1 MIVRHRFPWLVIPLI
16 MLVALVAVAAG
27 CGDDDD
33 SSASSNTSASG
44 GGGGTLTIVGYSVAR
59 EVYADVIPAF
69 QATPEGAD
77 VKFEESYAASG
88 EQSRAVAAGLGA
100 DYVAFSLEPDMTRLV
115 DAGLVDAD
123 WNAGPQKGFVSDSVV
138 VFITRK
144 GNPEG
149 IKGWDDLTK
158 DGIEVI
164 TPNPFTSG
172 AAQWNI
178 MAGYGA
184 QIEQG
189 KTEQQGLEYID
200 ALFKN
205 VPVQPSSGR
214 EALEVFEAGKGDVLL
229 SYENEAIAAQA
240 AGQDIDYV
248 IPDQTILIENPV
260 AVVNTSKSPEAAKAF
275 AAFALGPDGQKIF
288 GDNGYR
294 PTDPDVAATFDYPD
308 PPQLFTIDDLG
319 GWTDVKKEF
328 FDPDTGSVTKIF
340 EGQGIATE

>member
-1 MIVRHRFPWLVIPLI
+1 MIVRQKSRWLVL
-16 MLVALVAVAAG
+16 LAVAVAGMAAIAAG
-27 CGDDDD
+27 CGGDDD
-33 SSASSNTSASG
+33 SAASSGTSGSE
-44 GGGGTLTIVGYSVAR
+44 GGGTITIVGYSVAR

-69 QATPEGAD
+69 KATPEGAG
-77 VKFEESYAASG
+77 VEFKESYAASG
-88 EQSRAVAAGLGA
+88 EQSRAVAAGLDA
-100 DYVAFSLEPDMTRLV
+100 DYVGFSLEPDMTRLV

-144 GNPEG
+144 GNPKG
-149 IKGWDDLTK
+149 ITGWDDLTE
-158 DGIEVI
+158 DGVEVI

-178 MAGYGA
+178 MAAYGA

-189 KTEQQGLEYID
+189 RTEQQGLEYIGS
-200 ALFKN
+200 LFEN
-205 VPVQPSSGR
+205 VPVQPSSAR
-214 EALEVFEAGKGDVLL
+214 EALEVFQAGKGDVLI
-229 SYENEAIAAQA
+229 SYENEAIAAQRS
-240 AGQDIDYV
+240 GIDVDYV

-260 AVVNTSKSPEAAKAF
+260 AVVNTSENPAAARAF
-275 AAFALGPDGQKIF
+275 ETFALGPDGQRIF

-294 PTDPDVAATFDYPD
+294 PTDPDVAAQFDYPA

-319 GWTDVKKEF
+319 GWPDVRTRF
-328 FDPDTGSVTKIF
+328 FDPDNGSVTKIF

>member
-1 MIVRHRFPWLVIPLI
+1 M
-16 MLVALVAVAAG
+16 VAIAAG
-27 CGDDDD
+27 CGGDDD
-33 SSASSNTSASG
+33 SAASSGTSGSG
-44 GGGGTLTIVGYSVAR
+44 SDGGTITIVGYSVAR

-69 QATPEGAD
+69 TATPAGANVD
-77 VKFEESYAASG
+77 FKESYAASG
-88 EQSRAVAAGLGA
+88 EQSRQVAAGLDA

-123 WNAGPQKGFVSDSVV
+123 WNAGPQKGFVSNSVV

-149 IKGWDDLTK
+149 IESWDDLTT
-158 DGIEVI
+158 DGVEVI

-178 MAGYGA
+178 MAAYGA
-184 QIEQG
+184 QLEQG

-200 ALFKN
+200 ALFEN
-205 VPVQPSSGR
+205 VPVQPASAR
-214 EALEVFEAGKGDVLL
+214 EALEIFQAGKGDVLI
-229 SYENEAIAAQA
+229 SYENEALAAQRS
-240 AGQDIDYV
+240 GIDVDYV
-248 IPDQTILIENPV
+248 IPDQTILIQNPV
-260 AVVNTSKSPEAAKAF
+260 ATVNTSGNLAAAKAF
-275 AAFALGPDGQKIF
+275 ETFALGPDGQKIF

-294 PTDPDVAATFDYPD
+294 PTDPDVAAQFDYPE

-319 GWTDVKKEF
+319 GWPDVKTTF
-328 FDPDTGSVTKIF
+328 FDPENGSVTKIF